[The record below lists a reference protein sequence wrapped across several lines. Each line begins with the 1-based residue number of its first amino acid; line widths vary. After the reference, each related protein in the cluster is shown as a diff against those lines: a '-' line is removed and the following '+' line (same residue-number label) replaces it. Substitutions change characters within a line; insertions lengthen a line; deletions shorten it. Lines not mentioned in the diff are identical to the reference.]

1 MELLSQ
7 RMKLPAIN
15 KSTSRTSKAAVTSD
29 NAELSGSVRLKPL
42 ALRPSHES
50 LVLNSLTKK
59 MELDQYALRH
69 LEFMDK
75 FERQLLGQQQGTPP
89 KRTARSE
96 YH

>member
-1 MELLSQ
+1 
-7 RMKLPAIN
+7 
-15 KSTSRTSKAAVTSD
+15 
-29 NAELSGSVRLKPL
+29 VRLKPL